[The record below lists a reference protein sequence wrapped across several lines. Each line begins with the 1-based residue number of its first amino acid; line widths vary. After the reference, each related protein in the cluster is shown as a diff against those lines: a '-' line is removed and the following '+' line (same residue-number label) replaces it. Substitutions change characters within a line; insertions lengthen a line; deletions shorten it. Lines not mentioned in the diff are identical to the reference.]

1 LFREELKRTL
11 RSGKKVVIDGLVED
25 VVDRALISDLIIGLE
40 DVMDVFFGVL
50 LLLLTAVSMLF
61 KSMRSLL
68 HFSLFSLR
76 ARGLSVSATRPPRLF
91 WWLLMK

>member
-50 LLLLTAVSMLF
+50 LLLLTAVSML
-61 KSMRSLL
+61 SNQ
-68 HFSLFSLR
+68 
-76 ARGLSVSATRPPRLF
+76 
-91 WWLLMK
+91 